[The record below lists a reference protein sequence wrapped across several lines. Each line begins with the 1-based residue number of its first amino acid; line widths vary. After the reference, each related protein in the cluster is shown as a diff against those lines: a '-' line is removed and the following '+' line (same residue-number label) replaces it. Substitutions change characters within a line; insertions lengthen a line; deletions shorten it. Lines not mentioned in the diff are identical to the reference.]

1 MMEWGELKPILSAA
15 VLPPVGPLLVIAV
28 GLLIGWT
35 RRRTGLLLALAGL
48 LALWFLSC
56 NAVAVALSRSILP
69 PVTPV
74 QLGQLKAQSVQA
86 VVVLGGGV
94 NPHAPE
100 YGRAQPAHQTASRLT
115 YGIWLAKQAQLP
127 IAFAGGVGWAATGTG
142 TTSEGEVARH
152 VALDKFGVTLR
163 WVDDQSRDTVEN
175 ARLLAKL
182 MQRDG
187 VRRIALVTD
196 AWHMPRSVRAFER
209 AGFTV
214 VPAPTGFSGPLSRP
228 LLEWMPSVGGL
239 ALTHAVLR
247 EWLALQVAKVQG

>member
-15 VLPPVGPLLVIAV
+15 VLPPVGPLLLIAI
-28 GLLIGWT
+28 GLLVGWK
-35 RRRTGLLLALAGL
+35 RRRTGLAIALTGL
-48 LALWFLSC
+48 VAIWLLSC
-56 NAVAVALSRSILP
+56 HAVAVALSRTILP
-69 PVTPV
+69 PVSPV
-74 QLGQLKAQSVQA
+74 QLAQVKAQSVQA

-100 YGRAQPAHQTASRLT
+100 YGRAQPAHHTATRLS
-115 YGIWLAKQAQLP
+115 YGIWLARQTQLP
-127 IAFAGGVGWAATGTG
+127 IAFAGGVGWAATGAQ
-142 TTSEGEVARH
+142 TTTEGEVARH
-152 VALDKFGVTLR
+152 VALDRFGVTLR
-163 WVDDQSRDTVEN
+163 WVDDQSRDTAEN

-196 AWHMPRSVRAFER
+196 AWHMPRSVRNFER

-214 VPAPTGFSGPLSRP
+214 VPAPTGFTGPISRP
-228 LLEWMPSVGGL
+228 LLEWFPSVHGL
-239 ALTHAVLR
+239 TLSHAVLR